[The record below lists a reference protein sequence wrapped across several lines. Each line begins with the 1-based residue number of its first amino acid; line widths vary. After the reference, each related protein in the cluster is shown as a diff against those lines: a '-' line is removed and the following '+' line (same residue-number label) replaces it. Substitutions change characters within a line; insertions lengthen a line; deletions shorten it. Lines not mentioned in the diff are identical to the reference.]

1 MFLHAALLSAES
13 IAIEILTTQL
23 RLTPLVVAGNGI
35 LIAGIALFAITVVRD
50 GRQTVSVFRSW
61 KYLLPAS
68 ALVALGVFTWYDSV
82 ANVGASKEGLLAGP
96 LETVIILILA
106 RTILKEKLSSIKSRG
121 ALIALAG
128 FFVTVMSAGN
138 VELIVTWG
146 DIEAVISAASF
157 AAGIVLITKMT
168 KAHSALQI
176 TSSSLLISGI
186 ILSAVLW
193 VGAPEVSGP
202 DWLILITFSVL
213 PLLAGLT
220 YVIGLARIGASMT
233 STIASFSILL
243 TVVFQLILL
252 ALGFDAILPSLV
264 PLALIGGILGVFG
277 IFLIHRKRGNE
288 LL

>member
-1 MFLHAALLSAES
+1 MFVHAALLSAES

-23 RLTPLVVAGNGI
+23 QLTPLVVAGNSI
-35 LIAGIALFAITVVRD
+35 LIAGVALFAIAVARE
-50 GRQTVSVFRSW
+50 GRLAVSVFRSW

-68 ALVALGVFTWYDSV
+68 ALVAVGVFAWYDSV
-82 ANVGASKEGLLAGP
+82 TTVGASKEGLLAGL

-106 RTILKEKLSSIKSRG
+106 RTILKEKLSSIKSKG

-138 VELIVTWG
+138 TELIVTWG

-157 AAGIVLITKMT
+157 AAGIILITKMT

-193 VGAPEVSGP
+193 AGGPEISGP
-202 DWLILITFSVL
+202 DWAILIAFSVL
-213 PLLAGLT
+213 PLLAALT
-220 YVIGLARIGASMT
+220 YVVGLARIGASMT

-243 TVVFQLILL
+243 TVVFQLVLL
-252 ALGFDAILPSLV
+252 ALGFQVILPSLV
-264 PLALIGGILGVFG
+264 PLAIIGGILGVFG
-277 IFLIHRKRGNE
+277 IFLIHRKQGNE